1 MVFNSS
7 SPTVSLLFDQRRPP
21 IAALHINPKDIIG
34 MEGEILNRLKMTGIF
49 SIVTISLILT
59 GCAQQKKIISRDI
72 RFPSPQMGV
81 VKAMTFNIRVG
92 TAWWDGAN
100 RWSKRR
106 QNVVETIKRNSADII
121 GLQEALDF
129 QLEHIQQALPQY
141 STYAAGRNNG
151 RQKGEACP
159 IFYRKD
165 RFRLADSG
173 TFWFSDTPD
182 VPGTKDWGNIPPR
195 ICSWVRL
202 RDKASGK
209 GFYVYNLHLDNL
221 SQRSRA
227 KSVRLL
233 ASRIAARKTKDPF
246 IVMGDFNMELDNP
259 AMKFLQKIEN
269 QGPYPTMVDAWS
281 SIYPGD
287 SSIGTRHNFS
297 GRSSGP
303 KIDHIPISW
312 DARALAVNIDRRGLN
327 GRYPSDHFPVI
338 ATIRIF

>member
-1 MVFNSS
+1 
-7 SPTVSLLFDQRRPP
+7 
-21 IAALHINPKDIIG
+21 

-195 ICSWVRL
+195 ICSWVHL
-202 RDKASGK
+202 LEK
-209 GFYVYNLHLDNL
+209 GHNTSFYVYNLHLDVF
-221 SQRSRA
+221 SQNSRK

-233 ASRIAARKTKDPF
+233 AKRVAERKIQSPF
-246 IVMGDFNMELDNP
+246 IVMGDFNMELSNP
-259 AMKFLQKIEN
+259 AMMYLQKFGYQGSYPKMVNAWLSVHPN
-269 QGPYPTMVDAWS
+269 QYEVS
-281 SIYPGD
+281 
-287 SSIGTRHNFS
+287 TRQRVG
-297 GRSSGP
+297 GRLLGN
-303 KIDHIPISW
+303 KIDHIQICENTK
-312 DARALAVNIDRRGLN
+312 ALEVTIDRRKVN
-327 GRYPSDHFPVI
+327 GHYASDHFPVI
-338 ATIRIF
+338 ARILPASQPQVSPLENKQYRFSNNVQPE